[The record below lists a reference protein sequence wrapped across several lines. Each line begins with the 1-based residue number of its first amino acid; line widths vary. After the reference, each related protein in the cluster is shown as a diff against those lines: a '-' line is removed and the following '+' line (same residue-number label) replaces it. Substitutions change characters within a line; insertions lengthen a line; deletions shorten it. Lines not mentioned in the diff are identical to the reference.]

1 MTVLFSV
8 CLVVGIFKRLAGIF
22 LEENRHMHKYI
33 RAPRIL
39 NPVDPKLNQIN
50 RCNLALSTVGVGLVL
65 YPEPFRKD
73 NVFET

>member
-1 MTVLFSV
+1 
-8 CLVVGIFKRLAGIF
+8 
-22 LEENRHMHKYI
+22 MHKYI

-73 NVFET
+73 NVFETW